1 MPRLLN
7 MGDKDFQPVGGVGVG
22 VVATPS
28 IFSAIL
34 SVVCVPSV
42 SLVRREVGDAIESV
56 VLLLLL
62 LLCYSRTIQT
72 AFSILEGQGVYNA
85 MLSGCFGIVFGIVF
99 ETVVAMLRTFSTFR
113 ILYNKTVYF
122 T

>member
-56 VLLLLL
+56 VVLL

-72 AFSILEGQGVYNA
+72 AFSMLEGQCVYNA